1 MCIDIRQHPRSDQNE
16 SFSRRHPSKLILL
29 RLLCSASHAKH
40 FRSHRA
46 ERADDR
52 KLGAN
57 MCVDKHDCDGGKRCC
72 EQKDVDETERYAPTL
87 FIGESV
93 VKFDT

>member
-16 SFSRRHPSKLILL
+16 SFSQCVILL
-29 RLLCSASHAKH
+29 GLLCSASQAKH